1 MITIIKEGTKKEAT
15 CNKCGCVFSYENE
28 DIQHAGSELMRIGHP
43 TTYEKEFIEC
53 PQCKYRITLKAT
65 R

>member
-28 DIQHAGSELMRIGHP
+28 DIQHAGAALQRIGHP
-43 TTYEKEFIEC
+43 TIYENEFVEC
-53 PQCKYRITLKAT
+53 PQCKYRIALKAT

>member
-28 DIQHAGSELMRIGHP
+28 DIQHIGSTLRTISSPSH
-43 TTYEKEFIEC
+43 YSKDVVEC
-53 PQCKYRITLKAT
+53 PQCKYQIVLKAT